1 MGTLWKQQPILLIA
15 SKSRCPLKKTSL
27 NQKLIGDRKFKTT
40 QANRNYLK
48 WQTET
53 WNVRIVPLKKVANF
67 FKNLLTFTYLCGI
80 IVIVQRG
87 MKTRVATTFGKQE
100 L

>member
-1 MGTLWKQQPILLIA
+1 M
-15 SKSRCPLKKTSL
+15 SR
-27 NQKLIGDRKFKTT
+27 GDRKFKTI

-80 IVIVQRG
+80 MVIVQRG
-87 MKTRVATTFGKQE
+87 MKARVMSSFLYMKIRVVSKNPLVVTKKE
-100 L
+100 R

>member
-1 MGTLWKQQPILLIA
+1 M
-15 SKSRCPLKKTSL
+15 SR
-27 NQKLIGDRKFKTT
+27 GDRKFKTI

-67 FKNLLTFTYLCGI
+67 FKNLLTFTYNCGI
-80 IVIVQRG
+80 IVIVQKRE
-87 MKTRVATTFGKQE
+87 VN
-100 L
+100 